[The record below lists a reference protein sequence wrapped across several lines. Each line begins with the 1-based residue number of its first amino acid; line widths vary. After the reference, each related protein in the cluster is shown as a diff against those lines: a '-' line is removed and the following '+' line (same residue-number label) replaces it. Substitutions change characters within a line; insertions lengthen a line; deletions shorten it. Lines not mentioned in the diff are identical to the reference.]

1 MKKLAYNL
9 LILAVIVWLGLI
21 TVMLLRTLKQPKIG
35 LVDAQLLIT
44 NQAQKIA
51 SLYPNDNLPPEKLLQ
66 LAEQIKS
73 SVETHAKNNNI
84 ILLAKGAVWGG
95 KLPDYTEN
103 IIAALKEE

>member
-51 SLYPNDNLPPEKLLQ
+51 SLYPNGNLPPEKLLQ

-103 IIAALKEE
+103 IIAAHKEE

>member
-1 MKKLAYNL
+1 MKKTAYNFL
-9 LILAVIVWLGLI
+9 LLAAIVWLGLI

-35 LVDAQLLIT
+35 LVDAQLLIA
-44 NQAQKIA
+44 NQAQKAA
-51 SLYPNDNLPPEKLLQ
+51 SLYPNGNLPPEKLLH
-66 LAEQIKS
+66 LADQIKS
-73 SVETHAKNNNI
+73 SVDTHAKDHNI

>member
-51 SLYPNDNLPPEKLLQ
+51 SLYPNGNLPPEKLLQ

-95 KLPDYTEN
+95 KLLDYTEN

>member
-1 MKKLAYNL
+1 MKKLAYNF
-9 LILAVIVWLGLI
+9 LILAVMLWLWLI

-35 LVDAQLLIT
+35 LVDAQLLIA
-44 NQAQKIA
+44 NQAKKIA
-51 SLYPNDNLPPEKLLQ
+51 SLYPNGNLPPEKLLQ

-73 SVETHAKNNNI
+73 SVETHATDHNI

-95 KLPDYTEN
+95 TLPDYTEN